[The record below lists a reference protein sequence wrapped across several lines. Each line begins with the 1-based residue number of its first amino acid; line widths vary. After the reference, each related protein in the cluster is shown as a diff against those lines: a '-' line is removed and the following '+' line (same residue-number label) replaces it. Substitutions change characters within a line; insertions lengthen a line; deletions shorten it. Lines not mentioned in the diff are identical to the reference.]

1 MRGLRTLTA
10 QSPAIVISI
19 IALVFPLGG
28 GAGYAAAG
36 SRIGQHRARRPSCGA
51 TTFSWH
57 DLHLINGWKPAPG
70 ILDSGRPA
78 YALRGGIVYLRGAI
92 YQPVP
97 GSGKFAFLPPGN
109 RPAHNL
115 LTIIYTSAGAAGT
128 LVIATT
134 GVMLAVGGNAAV
146 FSSLAPVSFPRTS

>member
-1 MRGLRTLTA
+1 MRRLRTLTA

-19 IALVFPLGG
+19 IALVFSLGG

-36 SRIGQHRARRPSCGA
+36 SRTGQHRASTAQPRA
-51 TTFSWH
+51 TAFTWH
-57 DLHLINGWKPAPG
+57 NLHLINGWKPAPDVV
-70 ILDSGRPA
+70 DSGRPA

-97 GSGKFAFLPPGN
+97 GSGKFAFLPPGT

-115 LTIIYTSAGAAGT
+115 LTIIYTSPGAAGT

-146 FSSLAPVSFPRTS
+146 FSSLAAVSFPRTS